1 MQLYRFSPIET
12 KEKLVEA
19 ILYVHEETT
28 KLFTHITGETAPIS
42 SLTIFSHY
50 PEEFE
55 KLKEIQKAM
64 GNFVGETLGQG
75 ATILVGHVAQRP
87 VRRSRARARRTPL
100 GVADAALE
108 RCDEP
113 GEIAGR
119 VEQHAVVDRIDRGD
133 FTPGAR
139 QEACSPGCQ
148 WLPSNSTIL
157 HLDLRMGT
165 T

>member
-64 GNFVGETLGQG
+64 GNFVGETLG
-75 ATILVGHVAQRP
+75 P
-87 VRRSRARARRTPL
+87 
-100 GVADAALE
+100 
-108 RCDEP
+108 
-113 GEIAGR
+113 R
-119 VEQHAVVDRIDRGD
+119 V
-133 FTPGAR
+133 
-139 QEACSPGCQ
+139 
-148 WLPSNSTIL
+148 IL
-157 HLDLRMGT
+157 HEPIRAGVDIITHLRIREPDPYHAQVGSNDYDIPDYAGFKQKFLLEKPNNLRLLVRPEYELIEFWDPHFDVT
-165 T
+165 GYVLSEPSRSKR